1 MTKIPFP
8 YDPHTLWHYLP
19 HEQVLDELASTVK
32 GLSYVTARRRLRQ
45 MGPNVAPKINPIPR
59 ALAILTQSFRN
70 PVTYFVIGG
79 ALYIQWQQP
88 QQNEGWAFLI
98 VVLLHGILGIILGF
112 WIWWT
117 REHARLGRLSKN
129 TIQQLQQT
137 VTPITAMA
145 VYRDGELM
153 DLPSRD
159 VEGGDVVQLRAGD
172 VLTVDVRLL
181 SLSHHHGHNY
191 TNHASTHT
199 TNLEN
204 SDPLLQ
210 TERFLVNQSAL
221 GGDSLTAKYPSDDIA
236 EHIGILEQP
245 NMIYAS
251 SEVMAGEA
259 LGVVV
264 ATGKHTYAARL
275 QQQEPLHSVMH
286 QHLDQIRLVSI
297 GLATLIMVFIV
308 VLLWQQGL
316 FVAVT
321 TGLAVAISTYPQN
334 LLRVA
339 TQTQLLA
346 MYFLA
351 KQRFWVRSPQ
361 ILDALARLRTIAVVL
376 ESDTILSIQALPLAG
391 IEWEGLVKASPVET
405 KVLADSFDIPV
416 RSYEQATPELIQ
428 QWQGIL
434 VGDIRTDASNLSNS
448 DRNLSQF
455 NSNRRTVG
463 MIANSHEDIPL
474 LRLVDV
480 PIVDR
485 TCRREVRDCAGV
497 ILPKEDLY
505 TLAPLILE
513 ARGAFDRLQRLVTVW
528 VAGSLTIAILAWGDV
543 VAGILTQPMQL
554 LWVGS
559 VVTPLVAIMLV
570 FEPTRP
576 DLLAQPAYRFA
587 TFFRRSNYLR
597 LGAVVCGLV
606 AGVSAVFWLRYLGN
620 REFFAQARTM
630 AFATLG
636 FGQIFHA
643 YALAQKQF
651 LKNMPLLVTITILG
665 ALQFALVQVPSLG
678 DLFIT
683 VPLSFNEWLI
693 VLIAAT
699 TGFWVQELA
708 KSH

>member
-19 HEQVLDELASTVK
+19 REQVLDELASTVK
-32 GLSYVTARRRLRQ
+32 GLSYVMARRRLRQ
-45 MGPNVAPKINPIPR
+45 MGPNVAPKVNLLPR
-59 ALAILTQSFRN
+59 ILGILTQSFRN
-70 PVTYFVIGG
+70 PVTYFVIVG

-98 VVLLHGILGIILGF
+98 VVLLHGILGIILSF

-117 REHARLGRLSKN
+117 REHARLGRLSKT

-137 VTPITAMA
+137 VTPVTAMA
-145 VYRDGELM
+145 IYRDGELM

-159 VEGGDVVQLRAGD
+159 VVVGDVVQLKPGD
-172 VLTVDVRLL
+172 ILTVDVRLL
-181 SLSHHHGHNY
+181 SINHHSHSSSHG
-191 TNHASTHT
+191 
-199 TNLEN
+199 N
-204 SDPLLQ
+204 SSELRPNQDSN
-210 TERFLVNQSAL
+210 TEDFLVNQSAL
-221 GGDSLTAKYPSDDIA
+221 GGDSLTTKYPSDDVT
-236 EHIGILEQP
+236 EHVGILERP

-251 SEVMAGEA
+251 SEVMTGSATGI
-259 LGVVV
+259 VV
-264 ATGKHTYAARL
+264 ATGKYTYAARL

-297 GLATLIMVFIV
+297 GLASLIMVFIV
-308 VLLWQQGL
+308 GLLWRQGA
-316 FVAVT
+316 FVALT
-321 TGLAVAISTYPQN
+321 TGLAVAVSTYPQN

-346 MYFLA
+346 MYVLA

-376 ESDTILSIQALPLAG
+376 ESDTVLSIQALPLAG
-391 IEWEGLVKASPVET
+391 IEWEGLVKASPAET

-416 RSYEQATPELIQ
+416 RSYDQATPELIQ
-428 QWQGIL
+428 QWQGISP
-434 VGDIRTDASNLSNS
+434 ISNS
-448 DRNLSQF
+448 DLVPSSSSQT
-455 NSNRRTVG
+455 RRTVG
-463 MIANSHEDIPL
+463 MIANSAEDIPL

-480 PIVDR
+480 AIVDR

-497 ILPKEDLY
+497 VLPKEDLY

-513 ARGAFDRLQRLVTVW
+513 SRGAFDRLQRLVTVW
-528 VAGSLTIAILAWGDV
+528 VAGSLTIAVLAWADV
-543 VAGILTQPMQL
+543 VAGILPQPMQL

-576 DLLAQPAYRFA
+576 DLLAQPAYRFS
-587 TFFRRSNYLR
+587 TFFRRSNYFR

-606 AGVSAVFWLRYLGN
+606 AAVSAVFWLRYLGN

-651 LKNMPLLVTITILG
+651 LKNIPLLATIVILG
-665 ALQFALVQVPSLG
+665 AFQFALVQVPSLE

-693 VLIAAT
+693 VLIAST

-708 KSH
+708 TSH